1 MIPAWDDEEKVRF
14 CKADIKAETED
25 GELDT
30 DFYIDLI
37 TSDLVEAWTCDALI
51 ESLMKDMD
59 EKLKVE
65 EIFKKY
71 VKV

>member
-14 CKADIKAETED
+14 SKADIKAETED

-30 DFYIDLI
+30 DFYIDLVS
-37 TSDLVEAWTCDALI
+37 SDLVEAWTCDALI
-51 ESLMKDMD
+51 EELQKDMD

>member
-1 MIPAWDDEEKVRF
+1 MIQTWDDEERVRF
-14 CKADIKAETED
+14 SKAEIQAETEE

-30 DFYIDLI
+30 DFYVDLVS
-37 TSDLVEAWTCDALI
+37 SDLVEAWTCDALI

-65 EIFKKY
+65 DIFKKY